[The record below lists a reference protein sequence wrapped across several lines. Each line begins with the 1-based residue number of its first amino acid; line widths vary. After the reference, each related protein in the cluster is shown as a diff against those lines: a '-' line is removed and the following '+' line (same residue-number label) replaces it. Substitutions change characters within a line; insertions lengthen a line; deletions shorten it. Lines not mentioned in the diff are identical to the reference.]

1 MKNFIEETFYLSNP
15 EKTSLACRMTNL
27 SDDELEHI
35 VGRFTKR
42 SQWSG
47 QLRGKIVAYM
57 DGKVEIR
64 TSFGNKLLWTK
75 E

>member
-1 MKNFIEETFYLSNP
+1 MKNGIEEMFYLSNP
-15 EKTSLACRMTNL
+15 EKVGYAQDLTDLCS
-27 SDDELEHI
+27 DELEHI

-47 QLRGKIVAYM
+47 QMRGKVVMYM